1 MIDGTL
7 ATATR
12 TPLTAPRTAPT
23 PTANAIATTAGRPL
37 WSASSSAV
45 RNAATP
51 TVEPTDRSMLRVTIT
66 SVSPA
71 ATTAVIETAISRRL
85 TNRALR

>member
-12 TPLTAPRTAPT
+12 IPLIAPSTAPT
-23 PTANAIATTAGRPL
+23 PTANAIAMGAANPL

-51 TVEPTDRSMLRVTIT
+51 TVEPTDRSMLRVMIT

-71 ATTAVIETAISRRL
+71 ATPR
-85 TNRALR
+85 